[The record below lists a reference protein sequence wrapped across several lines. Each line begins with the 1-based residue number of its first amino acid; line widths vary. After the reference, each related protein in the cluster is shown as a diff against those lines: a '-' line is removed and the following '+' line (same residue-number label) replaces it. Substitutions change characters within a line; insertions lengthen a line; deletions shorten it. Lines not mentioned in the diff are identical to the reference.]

1 MLNRYATAR
10 ELAQPKEVVKK
21 PTFKL
26 PPLPQFFV
34 YVLLAFGALIMVLPF
49 IDMFV
54 GALRTPAER
63 LARPPVY
70 WPRTPN
76 WDIYREAFRAF
87 PLGLWF
93 LNSLLVTGL
102 ITLFQLTTSTMAGFA
117 LAKYQF
123 PGRELIFR
131 IVLAA
136 QMFPFFLFLIPTFFV
151 MKFFPLAGGNNLLGI
166 GGNGFLGSYPALIL
180 PFLVSWYGIFLM
192 RQFMMTIPDDI
203 LDAARIDGC
212 SEFRL
217 LWNIVLPLVTPA
229 LATLSLFV
237 FIYHWNEFIWTMT
250 IARTSPDLTTLPVG
264 IYLSRSVFASPGQ
277 ESLLQAALAI
287 SVVPVAILFLAL
299 QRFYVKGLTSGAV
312 KG

>member
-1 MLNRYATAR
+1 MVKRYTTR
-10 ELAQPKEVVKK
+10 DLVKPKQVER

-34 YVLLAFGALIMVLPF
+34 YVLLVFGAVIMLLPF
-49 IDMFV
+49 IDMFI

-76 WDIYREAFRAF
+76 WDIYREVFRAF
-87 PLGLWF
+87 PMGTWF
-93 LNSLLVTGL
+93 VNSLF
-102 ITLFQLTTSTMAGFA
+102 ITSTITFFQIATSVMAGFA

-123 PGRELIFR
+123 WGREFIFR
-131 IVLAA
+131 IILAA
-136 QMFPFFLFLIPTFFV
+136 QMFPFFLFLIPTFFI
-151 MKFFPLAGGNNLLGI
+151 MKFFPLVGGNNILGL
-166 GGNGFLGSYPALIL
+166 GGNGFLGSYVALIL

-212 SEFRL
+212 SEFRIL
-217 LWNIVLPLVTPA
+217 YTIVLPLITPA
-229 LATLSLFV
+229 LATLGLFV

-250 IARTSPDLTTLPVG
+250 IARSSPNLTTLPVG

-299 QRFYVKGLTSGAV
+299 QRFYVKGLTTGAV

>member
-1 MLNRYATAR
+1 MVNRYAAKDFV
-10 ELAQPKEVVKK
+10 QPKKIERQ

-26 PPLPQFFV
+26 PPVAQLFV
-34 YVLLAFGALIMVLPF
+34 YVLLTIGAVIMLLPF
-49 IDMFV
+49 VDMFI

-76 WDIYREAFRAF
+76 WDIYREVFRAF
-87 PLGLWF
+87 PMGTWF
-93 LNSLLVTGL
+93 VNSLFVTGTITLLQLVTSV
-102 ITLFQLTTSTMAGFA
+102 TAGFA

-123 PGRELIFR
+123 RGREFMFR

-136 QMFPFFLFLIPTFFV
+136 QMFPFFLFLIPTFFI
-151 MKFFPLAGGNNLLGI
+151 MKFFPLAGGNNILGL
-166 GGNGFLGSYPALIL
+166 GGTGFLGSYAALIL

-192 RQFMMTIPDDI
+192 RQFMMSIPDDI

-212 SEFRL
+212 SELRI
-217 LWNIVLPLVTPA
+217 LWNIVVPLVTPA
-229 LATLSLFV
+229 LATLGLFV

-250 IARTSPDLTTLPVG
+250 IARTSPTLTTLPVG
-264 IYLSRSVFASPGQ
+264 IYLSRSVFATPGQ
-277 ESLLQAALAI
+277 ESLLQAALAV
-287 SVVPVAILFLAL
+287 SVVPVAVLFLAL